1 MTGTTQQ
8 PNAATRPGRDG
19 DSDFPGSTPDEVQP
33 QQEPADNPGQAPDE
47 VTPGQ
52 GDNDQPDSSPI
63 ETPEP
68 PETPSAPD

>member
-19 DSDFPGSTPDEVQP
+19 DSDFPGGTPDEVQP